1 MHKLSTKQKEIIKQN
16 WERWMS
22 TEYIANLLWFRFPGF
37 KSKFK
42 KQIETYIKNELEKN
56 LTKS

>member
-22 TEYIANLLWFRFPGF
+22 TEYIANLLWCRFPGF
-37 KSKFK
+37 KSKSK

-56 LTKS
+56 LTKI